1 MRSQKYGRRTKR
13 FFILRDENLSY
24 HRKPP
29 ATMKEYIYG
38 SDNYAMSSLKL
49 GKSSTVAK
57 GYKRFWSCVVTQ
69 TDTDTLWMKGADKD
83 HEDRWVEAIST
94 TVSNLNRSPVF
105 LTKPTIE
112 CVWHHESNKSFKAI
126 AMDAVSSVSSSFSS
140 VDYHAKYA
148 NVLHYVHV
156 ALFSF
161 EYHHGSSK
169 PSTGS
174 EGSSS
179 ASGSSN
185 KVYSVD
191 LGGDELERKQ
201 LEIVPAGVGVSNQ
214 YEEITSQLSCIKLVS
229 LFALFAF

>member
-1 MRSQKYGRRTKR
+1 MRTQKYGRRTKR

-29 ATMKEYIYG
+29 ASMKEYIYG

-49 GKSSTVAK
+49 GKTSTVAK

-69 TDTDTLWMKGADKD
+69 TEADTLWMKGADTEQ
-83 HEDRWVEAIST
+83 EDRWVDAIST
-94 TVSNLNRSPVF
+94 SVSNLNRRPIF
-105 LTKPTIE
+105 LTKPSIE

-126 AMDAVSSVSSSFSS
+126 AMDAVSSVSASFSS
-140 VDYHAKYA
+140 VDYHAKYS

-161 EYHHGSSK
+161 EYHNGSSK
-169 PSTGS
+169 GS
-174 EGSSS
+174 SAAATSPGPGSSS
-179 ASGSSN
+179 

-201 LEIVPAGVGVSNQ
+201 LEIVPAGVGVNSQ

-229 LFALFAF
+229 RIAH